1 MSIAMQAL
9 VIMALLPPSAPFAP
23 ARGMSGRNLRLS
35 PSAALAPIEGTSGR
49 NRDVATVLTMASD
62 GESSSRDN
70 NKKKSSGV
78 YARPSA
84 AIERGSGFFIP
95 GLEGSRV
102 RLLFGIL
109 ALVLTY
115 VNNALGGQ
123 TSTGGFGIS
132 EAVAVVAGSLLLLQA
147 AVEFGTELGFGVDL
161 DQSGTGGSRSVGAAS
176 PSGPGGA
183 SSTTSNIEQ
192 RISSDLASLNIDAV
206 DVVKWSGATL
216 VALTPATHV
225 RLVADGNERDDATTL
240 YGLGDFSGTSEDCT
254 SAEISALEEI
264 YRSKGGRISIPPD
277 HPVAIGLLPEE
288 GRRCVLLQRVAGS
301 SGKKACL
308 VVGSNQLLQAF
319 TKNDLR
325 WLGRLGANVEKV
337 L

>member
-1 MSIAMQAL
+1 MQAL

-109 ALVLTY
+109 ALSSSRILELFH
-115 VNNALGGQ
+115 AL
-123 TSTGGFGIS
+123 
-132 EAVAVVAGSLLLLQA
+132 
-147 AVEFGTELGFGVDL
+147 
-161 DQSGTGGSRSVGAAS
+161 
-176 PSGPGGA
+176 
-183 SSTTSNIEQ
+183 
-192 RISSDLASLNIDAV
+192 
-206 DVVKWSGATL
+206 
-216 VALTPATHV
+216 
-225 RLVADGNERDDATTL
+225 
-240 YGLGDFSGTSEDCT
+240 
-254 SAEISALEEI
+254 
-264 YRSKGGRISIPPD
+264 
-277 HPVAIGLLPEE
+277 
-288 GRRCVLLQRVAGS
+288 
-301 SGKKACL
+301 ACL
-308 VVGSNQLLQAF
+308 VPPPLVDLCF
-319 TKNDLR
+319 THSSAL
-325 WLGRLGANVEKV
+325 
-337 L
+337 